1 MVEDEYLAEIFER
14 AAGESPSAS
23 DALAQ
28 VRPRIRRAH
37 RRRAAM
43 RGSAAL
49 VVLVVLGGVIS
60 KTTTQPSQ
68 HVQVGDAGTTAAIES
83 TSTSV
88 TPSPTLAPARSP
100 QNAPG
105 PPVTTATS
113 GAAGGG
119 DGRAAAPAPTNAP
132 AASAAPSPQSGAKP
146 AATKPAAAKPAAG
159 TPATSAPAA
168 GAASAPPPQVTSF
181 DGQAGTIEVQYTDT
195 SMNLHSV
202 SPSPG
207 WSVAD
212 TKSDGATIEVTFEQ
226 ESGGGAVDIAV
237 HLDGDGTPVVD
248 DLGAGVSSLT
258 GS

>member
-83 TSTSV
+83 TSTPV
-88 TPSPTLAPARSP
+88 APSTTLAPPQAP
-100 QNAPG
+100 QNAPDAL
-105 PPVTTATS
+105 VTTVES
-113 GAAGGG
+113 GGVGGG
-119 DGRAAAPAPTNAP
+119 NKAAAAPEATS
-132 AASAAPSPQSGAKP
+132 ASASPAPSPQSGAKP
-146 AATKPAAAKPAAG
+146 AAAAKPPAS
-159 TPATSAPAA
+159 TPATSSP
-168 GAASAPPPQVTSF
+168 ASAQSSTPPPQVTSI
-181 DGQAGTIEVQYTDT
+181 DGQAGSIEVQYTDT
-195 SMNLHSV
+195 SMILHSV
-202 SPSPG
+202 SPLPG

-212 TKSDGATIEVTFEQ
+212 TESDGASIHVTFEQ
-226 ESGGGAVDIAV
+226 ESGDSNPVDIAV
-237 HLDGDGTPVVD
+237 HLGDDGRPEVD
-248 DLGAGVSSLT
+248 NGATTADVSGLT